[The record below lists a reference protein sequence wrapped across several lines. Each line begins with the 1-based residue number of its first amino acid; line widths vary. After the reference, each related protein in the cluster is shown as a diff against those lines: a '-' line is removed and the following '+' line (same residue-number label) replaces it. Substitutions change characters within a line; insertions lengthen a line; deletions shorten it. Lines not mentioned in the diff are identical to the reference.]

1 MLPARSL
8 LSRRRHWRNRLRI
21 RRVVSGR
28 SIYNYFRDYDP
39 ATGRY
44 TQSDPIGLN
53 GGLNTYAYVSNS
65 PVTRFDRFGLA
76 PAAGPADGPANAP
89 GLPWSW
95 PDSIFDYDSPANRD
109 AASALADFVN
119 DVGRTIRNICG
130 LDDIVMAEQETLSAD
145 EEAAIRAKN
154 AGKPYDP
161 ATYNRARQKQIKN
174 EKYAKERNK
183 RKRGG

>member
-1 MLPARSL
+1 
-8 LSRRRHWRNRLRI
+8 
-21 RRVVSGR
+21 
-28 SIYNYFRDYDP
+28 
-39 ATGRY
+39 
-44 TQSDPIGLN
+44 
-53 GGLNTYAYVSNS
+53 
-65 PVTRFDRFGLA
+65 
-76 PAAGPADGPANAP
+76 
-89 GLPWSW
+89 
-95 PDSIFDYDSPANRD
+95 
-109 AASALADFVN
+109 LADFVN